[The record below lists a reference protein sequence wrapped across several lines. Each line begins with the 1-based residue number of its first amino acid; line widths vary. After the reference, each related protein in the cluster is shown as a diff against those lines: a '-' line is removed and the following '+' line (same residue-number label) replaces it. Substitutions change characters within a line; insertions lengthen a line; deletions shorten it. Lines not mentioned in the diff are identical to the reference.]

1 MSSSFECDEIS
12 GELNGSDSMRGIL
25 HIDDSE
31 VDHAVLTRSF
41 KRVGIGAALY
51 WCKNARDT
59 RAFLNHEGDES
70 KQATPRPALILLDLS
85 LPGEN
90 GLSILKTLK
99 SSPQFASIPVI
110 ILTSSTYPGDIE
122 ACYALGANSYLVK
135 PLDSRDMD
143 RPAKA
148 FAQFWLVHALL
159 PAANNR
165 QSNCIYGKGDT

>member
-1 MSSSFECDEIS
+1 MSSAFESQDIAEEFD
-12 GELNGSDSMRGIL
+12 GPGAMRTVL

-31 VDHAVLTRSF
+31 VDHAVLMRSF
-41 KRVGIGAALY
+41 KRLGIKAPLY
-51 WCKNARDT
+51 WCKNARDA
-59 RAFLNHEGDES
+59 RAFLHNDGDKS
-70 KQATPRPALILLDLS
+70 HQATPRPALILLDLS

-99 SSPQFASIPVI
+99 SSPEFTAIPVI
-110 ILTSSTYPGDIE
+110 ILSSSTNPLDIE

-148 FAQFWLVHALL
+148 FAQFWLVHAVL
-159 PAANNR
+159 PAANKSQFNR
-165 QSNCIYGKGDT
+165 LYGKGDA